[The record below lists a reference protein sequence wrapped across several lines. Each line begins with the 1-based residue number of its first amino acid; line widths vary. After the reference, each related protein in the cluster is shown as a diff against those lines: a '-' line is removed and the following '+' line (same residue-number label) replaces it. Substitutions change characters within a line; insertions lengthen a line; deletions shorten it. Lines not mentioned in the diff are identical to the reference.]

1 MKPQHMLWMLLCQL
15 IWGLNFVAAKIG
27 IHYFDPV
34 LFCAVRFSIAAL
46 LLLPFVGLPPAR
58 LIWRLLPLSF
68 TMGTMHFS
76 LLNLGM
82 RAVDVATTSI
92 TIQLQVPFA
101 AVMAAFFFK
110 EHLGWRRIVGM
121 GLAFAGIVLIAGDP
135 RYSGDQFWPLMA
147 VVGAAFCWASANIQV
162 KALSN
167 VDGGEIDAVKLN
179 GWIALLAAPQLIVA
193 SLLLE
198 GQGWQQVATA
208 AWQGWAA
215 VLYQAIIV
223 AIFSYWIWY
232 NMMRRYPVN
241 QVMPFTLLLPM
252 IGFICG
258 AAILGDEITGRMMA
272 GALAFFRAATKS
284 LRSFESPASV
294 CGPAPR

>member
-15 IWGLNFVAAKIG
+15 IWGLNFVAAKVG
-27 IHYFDPV
+27 ILYFQPV
-34 LFCAVRFSIAAL
+34 LFCAIRFSIAAL
-46 LLLPFVGLPPAR
+46 LLLPFVGLPPKR

-82 RAVDVATTSI
+82 RVVDVSTTSI

-101 AVMAAFFFK
+101 AFMAAFFFK

-121 GLAFAGIVLIAGDP
+121 CFAFAGIVLIAGDP

-162 KALSN
+162 KAL
-167 VDGGEIDAVKLN
+167 GEIDAVKLN
-179 GWIALLAAPQLIVA
+179 GWIAILAAPQLIIA
-193 SLLLE
+193 SSLLE
-198 GQGWQQVATA
+198 GHPWQQVTTA

-215 VLYQAIIV
+215 LLYQAVIV

-241 QVMPFTLLLPM
+241 LVMPFTLLLPM

-258 AAILGDEITGRMMA
+258 AAILGDEITARMII
-272 GALAFFRAATKS
+272 GALATVAGVAIIVLRRPAVLAPSTKT
-284 LRSFESPASV
+284 
-294 CGPAPR
+294 GI